1 MQSGAPPPFP
11 SCRSLATAMP
21 VSATRLQSGQQSS
34 SAVSMHAPNHGSNTA
49 VADGEEARSLSLM
62 HFLRSSSFTPPTP
75 YTEQGRTHLP
85 EGMRAQASCTPPP
98 PPSREAGAGRTNRE
112 FAPAE
117 EGGPY
122 SNSFHQAEATTWM
135 HELGGEGDCH
145 DSTAIPQVGASE
157 LANDSTEPARD
168 GFVGITRGRLL
179 RDGLASI
186 HALFRD
192 ISDISDISSKEPG
205 QTRGALA

>member
-1 MQSGAPPPFP
+1 VQSGAPPPFP

-85 EGMRAQASCTPPP
+85 EGVHVQASCTPPP

-145 DSTAIPQVGASE
+145 DSTAIPQALSDLMGSE
-157 LANDSTEPARD
+157 DD
-168 GFVGITRGRLL
+168 GE
-179 RDGLASI
+179 DMDMGLAWNSN
-186 HALFRD
+186 HL
-192 ISDISDISSKEPG
+192 SNLWHHK
-205 QTRGALA
+205 